1 MQKANDERQDAINL
15 QKAQYE
21 LERAM
26 HQKTT
31 LVYTDDDGLG
41 GQMRYRADEKN
52 VREQRENLDNI
63 QYELTIKAKQEEIDL
78 VEQEIDKLNDEKQ
91 KYQDQIDT
99 ISKKI
104 ELLNEQ
110 KDANSEIIE
119 GINEQNEA
127 LDEQITKIEEE
138 YAKLKED
145 VESYKDEWK
154 KIAEYAEK
162 AADAALL
169 SSIGFDPELIKNLD
183 PESLKNFDAI
193 YSSILGS
200 LNANDEEMTDALQ
213 GLTGK
218 TLGDYLSLTADG
230 IASLDKLD
238 LSTVNTGIQTA
249 KDGVLSIVDAFI
261 ITKEKIDEIPSSLDS
276 IIAKLVELQTGGN
289 VNLLLRPEIDA
300 EELNKL
306 GWEAGEGFAT
316 VFSST
321 FSNEAG
327 DLAINFTPIMVDPNT
342 GEFLGV
348 MEPEA
353 FENYCNS
360 IIEGISEDTLNL
372 QIGAEFTGED
382 AIEQASNAAETVHE
396 LHESLHEFNQDDIFA
411 AIKNTLHTELP
422 ALADEAFVSGDES
435 ILVSGEDL
443 ASLLQELGIETT
455 QQALDNIA
463 AVSSSIDDAIAR
475 VQELLDKLRE
485 ADTAG
490 SSMGGVSAEHAK
502 GTVGPA
508 FASGYN
514 GLPTS
519 ESNALRSEYGQPELT
534 VYPNGSYELTT
545 TPTLSALPKGT
556 VIFNAEQTRRILK
569 NSGMSG
575 KAYADGNATSSQFK
589 SLAEV
594 MPDKAAIFERFNA
607 NLQANLEAIKTN
619 ALNIANNTAE
629 IARAAVNT
637 INQSPTVVLNGGI
650 NVTCPGVTE
659 TEVAK
664 NLGTALSNQLS
675 SIFQGAALRA
685 DQWAMRR

>member
-1 MQKANDERQDAINL
+1 M
-15 QKAQYE
+15 
-21 LERAM
+21 
-26 HQKTT
+26 
-31 LVYTDDDGLG
+31 G
-41 GQMRYRADEKN
+41 GQLRYRSDESA
-52 VREQRENLDNI
+52 QRSAKENLDNI

-91 KYQDQIDT
+91 KYQDQIDA

-138 YAKLKED
+138 YAKMKEG
-145 VESYKDEWK
+145 VESYKKEWEE
-154 KIAEYAEK
+154 IAKLAEK

-213 GLTGK
+213 NLSGK
-218 TLGDYLSLTADG
+218 TLGDYLSSTADG
-230 IASLDKLD
+230 IAALDKLD
-238 LSTVNTGIQTA
+238 LSSVNTAIQTA
-249 KDGVLSIVDAFI
+249 SSGVLAMNDGFALAAQIIPTISTQLDGVAKSAEGAVAVIGTAISTEKSESNGTLASSISEVGEI
-261 ITKEKIDEIPSSLDS
+261 SDEAL
-276 IIAKLVELQTGGN
+276 G
-289 VNLLLRPEIDA
+289 A
-300 EELNKL
+300 EE
-306 GWEAGEGFAT
+306 GVQA
-316 VFSST
+316 
-321 FSNEAG
+321 
-327 DLAINFTPIMVDPNT
+327 DLI
-342 GEFLGV
+342 
-348 MEPEA
+348 
-353 FENYCNS
+353 
-360 IIEGISEDTLNL
+360 GIQE
-372 QIGAEFTGED
+372 E
-382 AIEQASNAAETVHE
+382 AIEATNKIGDIQTALEELTSKTYEVKINVTKSDASV
-396 LHESLHEFNQDDIFA
+396 SLE
-411 AIKNTLHTELP
+411 
-422 ALADEAFVSGDES
+422 
-435 ILVSGEDL
+435 
-443 ASLLQELGIETT
+443 
-455 QQALDNIA
+455 
-463 AVSSSIDDAIAR
+463 
-475 VQELLDKLRE
+475 
-485 ADTAG
+485 
-490 SSMGGVSAEHAK
+490 AK
-502 GTVGPA
+502 GTVGNA
-508 FASGYN
+508 YADGYP
-514 GLPTS
+514 GLKSS
-519 ESNALRSEYGQPELT
+519 ELALRSEYGQPELT
-534 VYPNGSYELTT
+534 VYPNGSYELTN
-545 TPTLSALPKGT
+545 TPTLSHLPKDT
-556 VIFNAEQTRRILK
+556 VIFNEEQTKRILK
-569 NSGMSG
+569 KGGISG

-594 MPDKAAIFERFNA
+594 MPDKAAIFEKFNA